1 MTVCLIPG
9 QAVFFMEVIMT
20 ELIKVKEVVEKI
32 GLKAEEVT
40 DEIIEKVSAYKAEMD
55 TQTRRQMRVFWGSV
69 SALCLVAGYFLGRW
83 I

>member
-1 MTVCLIPG
+1 
-9 QAVFFMEVIMT
+9 MT

-40 DEIIEKVSAYKAEMD
+40 DDIIEKVSAYKAEMD
-55 TQTRRQMRVFWGSV
+55 TQTRRQMRVFWGIV
-69 SALCLVAGYFLGRW
+69 SGLCFVAGYFLGRW